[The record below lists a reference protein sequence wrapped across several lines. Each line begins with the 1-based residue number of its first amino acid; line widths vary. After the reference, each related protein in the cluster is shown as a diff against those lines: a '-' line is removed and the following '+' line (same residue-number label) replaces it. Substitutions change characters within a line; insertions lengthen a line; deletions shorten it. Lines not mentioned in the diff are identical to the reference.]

1 MMGKFT
7 SLNNKVVVITGGAK
21 NLGRLLSETYAREG
35 ANIIIHHHNDNSLK
49 QANHTLETVKDLG
62 GNGAIFSGDLTQIE
76 NIQALFAFAEK
87 TFGKIDIA
95 INTVGKVLKQ
105 PIADTSE
112 EDFDIMQSINA
123 KQAYF
128 FIKYAEQYMNDD
140 GKIISIATSLLA
152 AYTGFYSTYA
162 GEKAPLE
169 HYTRAASKEFM
180 ARGISVNNVAPGPMD
195 TPFFYPQESDDA
207 VAFHKSQALH
217 NQLTQIEDIAPIV
230 KFLTLEGWWINGQT
244 LFANGG
250 YTTR

>member
-1 MMGKFT
+1 M
-7 SLNNKVVVITGGAK
+7 
-21 NLGRLLSETYAREG
+21 
-35 ANIIIHHHNDNSLK
+35 
-49 QANHTLETVKDLG
+49 
-62 GNGAIFSGDLTQIE
+62 
-76 NIQALFAFAEK
+76 
-87 TFGKIDIA
+87 
-95 INTVGKVLKQ
+95 GKVLKQ

>member
-1 MMGKFT
+1 MGKFN
-7 SLNNKVVVITGGAK
+7 SLQDKVVVIAGGAK
-21 NLGRLLSETYAREG
+21 NPGGLLSQTYAQSG
-35 ANIIIHHHNDNSLK
+35 ANIIIHHHDEHSLEEA
-49 QANHTLETVKDLG
+49 QYTLQQVKSLG
-62 GNGAIFSGDLTQIE
+62 GQGALFSGDLTIVSNIE
-76 NIQALFAFAEK
+76 DLFQFAVK
-87 TFGKIDIA
+87 TFGKVDIA

-105 PIADTSE
+105 SISDTTES
-112 EDFDIMQSINA
+112 DYNTMQDVNA

-128 FIKYAEQYMNDD
+128 FIKYAEQYMNNH
-140 GKIISIATSLLA
+140 GKIISIATSLLS
-152 AYTGFYSTYA
+152 AYTGYYSTYA

-180 ARGISVNNVAPGPMD
+180 SRGISVNNVAPGPMD

-207 VAFHKSQALH
+207 VTFHKSQALH
-217 NQLTQIEDIAPIV
+217 NQLTQIEDIVPII

>member
-1 MMGKFT
+1 MMGKFN

-76 NIQALFAFAEK
+76 NIQALFAFTEK

>member
-1 MMGKFT
+1 MGKFN

-76 NIQALFAFAEK
+76 NIQALFAFTEK

>member
-1 MMGKFT
+1 MGKFN

-62 GNGAIFSGDLTQIE
+62 GNGAIFSGDLTKIE
-76 NIQALFAFAEK
+76 NLQALFAFAEK

>member
-1 MMGKFT
+1 MGKFI
-7 SLNNKVVVITGGAK
+7 SLKQKVVVITGGAK
-21 NLGRLLSETYAREG
+21 NLGRLLSETYAIEG
-35 ANIIIHHHNDNSLK
+35 AQIIIHHHNSKSLTEAK
-49 QANHTLETVKDLG
+49 ETLSKVTELG
-62 GNGAIFSGDLTQIE
+62 GTGAIFSGDLTKVD
-76 NIQALFAFAEK
+76 NIDALFKFAEK

-112 EDFDIMQSINA
+112 EDFDTMQAINA

-128 FIKYAEQYMNDD
+128 FIKYAEQYMNND
-140 GKIISIATSLLA
+140 GKIISISTSLLA
-152 AYTGFYSTYA
+152 AYTGLYSTYA

-169 HYTRAASKEFM
+169 HYTRAASKEYM

-195 TPFFYPQESDDA
+195 TPFFYPQETNDA
-207 VAFHKSQALH
+207 IAFHKSQALH

>member
-1 MMGKFT
+1 MMGKFN

-62 GNGAIFSGDLTQIE
+62 GNGAIFSGDLTKIE
-76 NIQALFAFAEK
+76 NLQALFAFAEK